1 MPPSIVTEAAQHLEG
16 KDDRYLMIVSVLLL
30 IAGGAIVIKYLVGHL
45 KHMQERQE
53 VQSERNQERY
63 EKQTEQ
69 LMQLVV
75 GCQHSNDDCRAAI
88 RDNTEILR
96 KVKDRMEIFER

>member
-1 MPPSIVTEAAQHLEG
+1 MPPAQIATEAAKHLEG
-16 KDDRYLMIVSVLLL
+16 KDDRYLAIVAVIIL
-30 IAGGAIVIKYLVGHL
+30 IIGGAAVIKYLVDHL
-45 KHMQERQE
+45 KHMQGRQE
-53 VQSERNQERY
+53 VQAERNQERY

-75 GCQHSNDDCRAAI
+75 GCQHSNDDCRQAI

-96 KVKDRMEIFER
+96 KVKDQFFDR

>member
-1 MPPSIVTEAAQHLEG
+1 MPPAQIVTETAKHLDG
-16 KDDRYLMIVSVLLL
+16 KDDRYLAIVAVVIL
-30 IAGGAIVIKYLVGHL
+30 IAGGALVIKYLVDHL
-45 KHMQERQE
+45 KHMQNRQE

-75 GCQHSNDDCRAAI
+75 GCQHSNDDCRSAI

-96 KVKDRMEIFER
+96 QVKDRITK